1 MFQISDSDK
10 MVKNGTTFFK
20 VTNSKRTVFSFH
32 KGKFNMWNE
41 KDPQKENN

>member
-1 MFQISDSDK
+1 
-10 MVKNGTTFFK
+10 MVKNGTIFFR